1 MSNLR
6 MIAIPIKVAN
16 LVRTTMKSP
25 GYGHPA
31 HKEIAGGYGPC
42 RLCLRTFRV
51 GHEERLLFTY
61 DPFHEVAPYPL
72 PGPVFIHGEGCTRYE
87 LDNTFPGDL
96 RAHALTLIGYGN
108 NRTVLMKEY
117 VEGGRTEEVAKSLL
131 ENPAVRYLH
140 VRDTEAGCYDF
151 RIERDCSD

>member
-6 MIAIPIKVAN
+6 MISIPMKVAD

-51 GHEERLLFTY
+51 EHEERLLFTY
-61 DPFHEVAPYPL
+61 DPFHEVAP
-72 PGPVFIHGEGCTRYE
+72 
-87 LDNTFPGDL
+87 
-96 RAHALTLIGYGN
+96 
-108 NRTVLMKEY
+108 
-117 VEGGRTEEVAKSLL
+117 
-131 ENPAVRYLH
+131 
-140 VRDTEAGCYDF
+140 
-151 RIERDCSD
+151 

>member
-61 DPFHEVAPYPL
+61 DPFQEVAPYPL

-87 LDNTFPGDL
+87 LHNTFPEDL
-96 RAHALTLIGYGN
+96 RAHAVTLIGYGD

-117 VEGGRTEEVAKSLL
+117 VEGSRA
-131 ENPAVRYLH
+131 
-140 VRDTEAGCYDF
+140 
-151 RIERDCSD
+151 ER

>member
-6 MIAIPIKVAN
+6 MIAIPMKVAD

-31 HKEIAGGYGPC
+31 HKEIADGYGPC
-42 RLCLRTFRV
+42 RFCLRTFQV

-61 DPFHEVAPYPL
+61 DPFHELTPYPL
-72 PGPVFIHGEGCTRYE
+72 PGPVFIHAEGCTRYE
-87 LDNTFPGDL
+87 QPNIFPADL
-96 RAHALTLIGYGN
+96 RAHSLTLIGYGDE
-108 NRTVLMKEY
+108 RTVLVKEY
-117 VEGGRTEEVAKSLL
+117 VEGSRAEEVAKRFL
-131 ENPAVRYLH
+131 ENARVRYLH

-151 RIERDCSD
+151 RIERG

>member
-6 MIAIPIKVAN
+6 MIAIPMKVAD
-16 LVRTTMKSP
+16 LVRTTLKSP

-31 HKEIAGGYGPC
+31 HKEIASGYGPC
-42 RLCLRTFRV
+42 RPCLRTFRV

-72 PGPVFIHGEGCTRYE
+72 PGPVFIHAEGCTRYE
-87 LDNTFPGDL
+87 PHNTFPKDL
-96 RAHALTLIGYGN
+96 RAHALTLIGYGD

-117 VEGGRTEEVAKSLL
+117 VEGSRAEEVAKRLL